1 MPSAWA
7 KPSSPNPDGSD
18 VFPDHDYVAERI
30 RPKAKEALVMMIK
43 GNPVSEGIAL
53 GEAYLY
59 VPFVPQVEQ
68 SEFPP
73 EEASRYL
80 EQYDRIRETARTEL
94 EDIRDCL
101 TGAGDP
107 DKARIFT
114 AHIDILF
121 DAAMDE
127 DIRECIGEDCMMPD
141 WAIHKVFE
149 KYIRI
154 LSKAKDDLIR
164 ERVADLRDVKTRL
177 LRIWAGV
184 PEKNLAAL
192 EKPVVV
198 VAHDLFPSD
207 TATLD
212 RSKVLALVTEVG
224 GATSH
229 SAIIARSY
237 EIPALLGVS
246 GAMENLSHGQ
256 SLIVDAVDGLLI
268 TDPDEDQK
276 REYES
281 RKKAFAAHMEQVR
294 QYLSAQPRTADGV
307 DIEVELNLGAASPQE
322 LEGSRY
328 VDGVGL
334 FRTEFIYM
342 GREQLPTEEEQVE
355 IYKKVLAQFGDRP
368 VTLRTLDI
376 GGDKKLDCMEL
387 PREENPFLGNRALR
401 LCFHKPEVF
410 RTQLRAALRA
420 SVCGNLWIMFPMVG
434 SMDDIRRAKA
444 FVKEAKAELDAE
456 GVPYSPNVKLGI
468 MIEIPSIA
476 LMADLAA
483 QEVDFASIGTND
495 LCQYATA
502 VDRMNPD
509 VTQYY
514 QPYHPAM
521 FRLMGYVVEQFNK
534 AGKPIC
540 VCGELGGDKLAP
552 AVLIGLGMRRLSMGL
567 ASVARTKKLIS
578 GLTIPRAEELAAQVR
593 QMATA
598 HEVEEYLTREL
609 ADLL

>member
-1 MPSAWA
+1 M
-7 KPSSPNPDGSD
+7 
-18 VFPDHDYVAERI
+18 V
-30 RPKAKEALVMMIK
+30 IK

-59 VPFVPQVEQ
+59 VPFVPMVAEA
-68 SEFPP
+68 EFPAEKAP
-73 EEASRYL
+73 EYLARYD
-80 EQYDRIRETARTEL
+80 QIRGEARTEL
-94 EDIRDCL
+94 EGIRDRL
-101 TGAGDP
+101 EAAGDP
-107 DKARIFT
+107 EKAKIFT

-127 DIRECIGEDCMMPD
+127 DIRDYIGYDYLMPD
-141 WAIHKVFE
+141 WAIHKTFE
-149 KYIRI
+149 KYIKI

-164 ERVADLRDVKTRL
+164 ERVADLRDVKSRL

-212 RSKVLALVTEVG
+212 RQKVLAIVTEVG

-237 EIPALLGVS
+237 EIPALLGVP
-246 GAMENLSHGQ
+246 GVMESLSHGQ
-256 SLIVDAVDGLLI
+256 SLIVDAVEGALI
-268 TDPDEDQK
+268 TDPSGAQQAEYAEKK
-276 REYES
+276 R
-281 RKKAFAAHMEQVR
+281 AFAIHAAEIKK
-294 QYLSAQPRTADGV
+294 YLAAEPRTADGAEI
-307 DIEVELNLGAASPQE
+307 DVELNIGAASPQE
-322 LEGSRY
+322 LEGSQY
-328 VDGVGL
+328 VGGVGL

-355 IYKKVLAQFGDRP
+355 IYKKVLTAFGSRP

-387 PREENPFLGNRALR
+387 PKEDNPFLGNRALR

-434 SMDDIRRAKA
+434 SMDDIRRAKS
-444 FVKEAKAELDAE
+444 FVDAAKQELEAQ
-456 GVPYSPNVKLGI
+456 GIPYSPDVKVGI

-476 LMADLAA
+476 LLADLAA

-514 QPYHPAM
+514 QTYHPAM

-552 AVLIGLGMRRLSMGL
+552 AVLIGLGMRKLSMGL
-567 ASVARTKKLIS
+567 ASVARTKRLIA
-578 GLTIPRAEELAAQVR
+578 GLTIPKAEELAAKVR

-598 HEVEEYLTREL
+598 GEVEAYLTREL
-609 ADLL
+609 EGLL